1 MCIEHVLF
9 RKNTH
14 TSVQV
19 NRLTCFK
26 KIYIHN
32 YFGVNALHCRH

>member
-14 TSVQV
+14 KSVQV

-26 KIYIHN
+26 KYIHN